1 VAGASLKGFTCWALL
16 GCEPERENTAVTEG
30 KELCG
35 LLMAPQVLGLHVSAV
50 CGQVGQVA
58 AEYASLYARSRLR
71 LR

>member
-30 KELCG
+30 KEHCG
-35 LLMAPQVLGLHVSAV
+35 LLMAPQVFGLHVS
-50 CGQVGQVA
+50 